1 MVIAY
6 GALFAHALSVILRK
20 QGQPYSVYLLIVS
33 TCLFCAAILGVV
45 IEYVHFFGFYSLFVD
60 ILQECL
66 INIFIYAA
74 LFYAFKFALAITRG
88 DWRKIKPAL
97 FFLLLTYAFLFP
109 SYILYKV
116 KNEWF
121 FLVYFLARVA
131 FWVYY
136 FSLIILHFHQYANKL
151 TDDVLL
157 KSRLRLI
164 EVGCVVSMF
173 FPFLAVFDVTWSL
186 SFVAA
191 VIAAIPYYIGYKSP
205 KWLERKIAFT
215 RSKEEM
221 LDKFLLLL
229 GILSEHYTNATRSS
243 KSLLADYVKAFGTF
257 LRLSNGDVDVLV
269 KASYFLDVG
278 SMQLRGESRTASFQ
292 GSSIPLH
299 RPKGEHKHPIVSADF
314 AKMLLETERLGDIIL
329 HHHDR
334 WDGQGRFNQAR
345 GEEIPFGSRIIA
357 IADCFV
363 RAKVHGKDEVL
374 ALDEVKEQSGTLFD
388 PSLVEKFSEFL
399 SLKREEE

>member
-1 MVIAY
+1 
-6 GALFAHALSVILRK
+6 
-20 QGQPYSVYLLIVS
+20 
-33 TCLFCAAILGVV
+33 
-45 IEYVHFFGFYSLFVD
+45 
-60 ILQECL
+60 
-66 INIFIYAA
+66 
-74 LFYAFKFALAITRG
+74 
-88 DWRKIKPAL
+88 
-97 FFLLLTYAFLFP
+97 
-109 SYILYKV
+109 
-116 KNEWF
+116 
-121 FLVYFLARVA
+121 
-131 FWVYY
+131 
-136 FSLIILHFHQYANKL
+136 
-151 TDDVLL
+151 
-157 KSRLRLI
+157 
-164 EVGCVVSMF
+164 MF
-173 FPFLAVFDVTWSL
+173 FPFLAVFDLTWSL

-257 LRLSNGDVDVLV
+257 LRLSNGDIDVLV

-292 GSSIPLH
+292 G
-299 RPKGEHKHPIVSADF
+299 EHKHPIVSADF
-314 AKMLLETERLGDIIL
+314 AKMLLETERLGEIIV

-363 RAKVHGKDEVL
+363 RALVNGKDEVL
-374 ALDEVKEQSGTLFD
+374 ALDEVKENSGTFFD